1 MRFRQLIEDVFM
13 KHRVLVVGAARES
26 TGGVTTVLN
35 LCEKM
40 PMWKK
45 WQCYWLG
52 TQLHGSYGRKAWYAF
67 KAIFRAI
74 FIIWKYDI
82 VHFHTTP
89 DKGGLLIQLPI
100 LIMAKIGRKK
110 TIMHIHVGNQL
121 NDNTE
126 NKFFIW
132 WMQHCDVIVLLA
144 KKWLNLLSQKY
155 PQVKTPKVVVYNA
168 CEEKVF
174 VPMDKKDKTIVFVG
188 SLNENKAPDVLIKAW
203 AQIEKNIQNGNWSS
217 WVVVLLKSKV
227 KNLFIN

>member
-110 TIMHIHVGNQL
+110 AIMHIHVGNQL

-144 KKWLNLLSQKY
+144 KNGLIFYHRSTLRSRPQKSLCIMLVKKKYLYLWIKRIKPLFLL
-155 PQVKTPKVVVYNA
+155 
-168 CEEKVF
+168 
-174 VPMDKKDKTIVFVG
+174 DH
-188 SLNENKAPDVLIKAW
+188 
-203 AQIEKNIQNGNWSS
+203 
-217 WVVVLLKSKV
+217 
-227 KNLFIN
+227 